1 MIPLGNRI
9 EDYQVQNLLGKGGF
23 ASVHRARCLK
33 TGIEVA
39 IKMIDKQ
46 HMKAKN
52 MINRVIQEVEIHLRL
67 KHSSILELYKWFD
80 DNDYVYLV
88 LELCPNGDLQNYLRE
103 KKTLSDSEVSNIM
116 TQVVE
121 GIKYLHSY
129 NILHRDL
136 SLSNLLLSSNM
147 KVKIADFGL
156 ATQLATPDEKH
167 MTLCGTPNFISPE
180 VATRGSHG
188 READVWGLGCLLY
201 TLLVGEPPFESP
213 GVKSTLTKIAM
224 ESYNLPSY
232 LTSDAKDLINCLLQK
247 NPNDRMKL
255 DQILEHPFIKKG
267 RHMVYQVSHDSGNY
281 TMSSKRDSTFDN
293 ISLPHSQNAYATNG
307 HIRKANSNCLPLQ
320 NNYADNQLPSDM
332 ERLRVR
338 SYEGLP
344 TYRDSRPTE
353 QISRCSQHSHCCCNR
368 PATSLRSCSQE
379 RAIPVDP
386 GGYQYQP
393 KYNNGSLHSHHS
405 DPPLSSNAGSH
416 INHQV
421 SGGYIHSPHLQTE
434 KHIAQR
440 DHSSRKIERKST
452 LTPLCSERLLP
463 TRHQTGNAVLSILK
477 NGEVCIEF
485 LKNRKTSN
493 NDFVRKV
500 MRISPDGM
508 RIVVYELKGGRGV
521 PLSEEPA
528 PVPSQGADQIYGLEN
543 LPEKLWSKYAYAVTF
558 VDLVKA
564 KTPKVT
570 YYTDKAKCFLME
582 NLYDFEA
589 CFYDGGKVTKAIT
602 GGITII
608 DASGNK
614 FHDKTEPSLK
624 SSLLNGTLEFLWS
637 HSQQSF
643 DYCVLLE
650 KTLSTLPRPSFPIIV
665 GRKPNSTGSVGKEN
679 HHNHQ
684 QTMPSFTVSYTGTNI
699 GSTFANSSNARE
711 KKIVVPGVGTA
722 SRLANGVVQVCFNDG
737 SQMEVDGKTVNYRYP
752 NGHISYYTEHEDMPP
767 AITEKV
773 QHVPKVLKFL
783 NSPSVT
789 QKIVNLR

>member
-103 KKTLSDSEVSNIM
+103 KK
-116 TQVVE
+116 
-121 GIKYLHSY
+121 
-129 NILHRDL
+129 
-136 SLSNLLLSSNM
+136 
-147 KVKIADFGL
+147 KIADFGL

-737 SQMEVDGKTVNYRYP
+737 SQMEVDGKY
-752 NGHISYYTEHEDMPP
+752 
-767 AITEKV
+767 
-773 QHVPKVLKFL
+773 L
-783 NSPSVT
+783 
-789 QKIVNLR
+789 